1 MRKIKL
7 MALLLAA
14 LMIVT
19 AFAGCAGVKQE
30 VVDGLDDRVSKIED
44 LLLQQND
51 TIKELGDKVGESS
64 NNSDILAAIE
74 SMNKDLS
81 DKIAD
86 LDSRVEDVEKQ
97 PAVGGVDTN
106 VQAEQ
111 TKALA
116 KIDVEKAKFNKNVAE
131 YDEDSFAAITS
142 ALAKAQ
148 AEVTAATTVE
158 GVAAAMATLEKTL
171 EEYKT
176 YAMKLKDIYD
186 ALLGN
191 INDDAEA
198 LVEEA
203 EAFIDVIDEVY
214 AESEDV
220 AKDLQYTVVE
230 ATETSKAKYLD
241 VYNSVKALI
250 ELYKSR
256 ATTANPNTAT
266 FQYVDTKGVK
276 TAGGSGAINVYS
288 VAGYKAWAKEI
299 VADIEDAVEE
309 GLTYALLQ
317 DTSITGLNDIKDDYD
332 DFVKSAEL
340 IGGKALVDLVDNIDL
355 LVDAIDL
362 AEELFDA
369 RDAYLELN
377 GRIDGEYKDG
387 FYYYTDVAAKAVTL
401 TIVDPEDADEVVY
414 LDTFYK
420 EMVDELIAD
429 WIDEFDLS
437 AEDAAAIIDEA
448 EGDGFYDNYLKDRRR
463 VEVVAKAYN
472 TFSKNIVPGIK
483 ALNKITG
490 KSADAVKQFNDLVEA
505 MEALYKLQVADLK
518 SENVADQINITFG
531 DTEFGGKL
539 LEQFLVESGVVN
551 VDGIVMAAT
560 KNAADGVI
568 EGINEDRVD
577 AVTGAITTL
586 QTIDAEDFVEI
597 FTFASDIKKVD
608 AAYKDT
614 TDNWTT
620 KYNEGEIYKFFAE
633 EYAQVEA
640 FAKDINSAIA
650 YLVENADTISTNV
663 DFIDLAGK
671 YTTLDNAD
679 DDFKVVY
686 AKGTASEVVYDNDHD
701 DAATL
706 YVLAANAINYGETYA
721 DFTAMSAVNEGV
733 YVAGAKTL
741 VDEVEGT
748 ADVLTIDF
756 FNYAFPEFTALI
768 DAEEFEAAQK
778 AADARIQKL
787 FTDVDLLK
795 AALAKIAYVRT
806 AKGEGS
812 VAYLYTDLNK
822 NGVNDFGDE
831 FPYDVNGNGI
841 IDGDEDWSEAETV
854 AVNTISINAD
864 NVTAVKNA
872 FKAYNEWTYAGGNVS
887 LEIFAAKLD
896 AEDKAINGL
905 FEMKGFG
912 AEDGVGAILSTLRLL
927 NSEIERLSALAE
939 KFTNAVKYVGE
950 VNKYNSISA
959 SISTNKLDNSTALDR
974 LAIYDFA
981 KSSAT
986 EPKKYDGIYY
996 YIDEVTTGL
1005 TKNNAHVTVAGAE
1018 KDETA
1023 AGAIKDDG
1031 ALTKAELIQ
1040 ATVAYYDAFV
1050 AANAKYVAA
1059 QNNNYDSI
1067 EANSATFYAYEKY
1080 DAYKAV
1086 DDAKATYDAYELIA
1100 AKAACFLF
1108 AASVKANV
1116 DEDVYTS
1123 FRDQVNG
1130 APDLKSL
1137 ENAIISY
1144 NKLVATD
1151 YVMDQGDLDAW
1162 TIYEFKNLPEAL
1174 V

>member
-51 TIKELGDKVGESS
+51 TIKELGDKVANGGS

-106 VQAEQ
+106 VQAKQ
-111 TKALA
+111 TEALA

-158 GVAAAMATLEKTL
+158 GVATAMANLAKTL
-171 EEYKT
+171 EDYKT

-191 INDDAEA
+191 INDDAEE
-198 LVEEA
+198 LVENA

-214 AESEDV
+214 AELDEDEKV
-220 AKDLQYTVVE
+220 EALEYTVVE
-230 ATETSKAKYLD
+230 ATETSKAKKLD

-266 FQYVDTKGVK
+266 FQYVDTKGIK
-276 TAGGSGAINVYS
+276 TAGGSGAISVYS

-317 DTSITGLNDIKDDYD
+317 DTSISGLNDIKDDYD
-332 DFVKSAEL
+332 EFVKSAEL
-340 IGGKALVDLVDNIDL
+340 IGGKALVELVDNIDL

-377 GRIDGEYKDG
+377 GRIDGAYKDG

-401 TIVDPEDADEVVY
+401 TIVDPEDEDEVVY

-437 AEDAAAIIDEA
+437 AEDAAAIIDEQ
-448 EGDGFYDNYLKDRRR
+448 EGDGFYNNYLKDRRR
-463 VEVVAKAYN
+463 VEVVAEAYN

-531 DTEFGGKL
+531 DAEFGGKL
-539 LEQFLVESGVVN
+539 LEQFLVQSGVVN

-568 EGINEDRVD
+568 EALNADRVD
-577 AVTGAITTL
+577 NVTSAITTL

-614 TDNWTT
+614 ADNYTT
-620 KYNEGEIYKFFAE
+620 KYFEGEIYKFFAE
-633 EYAQVEA
+633 EYAQVEE
-640 FAKDINSAIA
+640 FAKNINNAIA
-650 YLVENADTISTNV
+650 YLVENADTISSNV
-663 DFIDLAGK
+663 EFIDLAGK
-671 YTTLDNAD
+671 YTTLDKAD
-679 DDFKVVY
+679 DGFKVVY
-686 AKGTASEVVYDNDHD
+686 AKGTASEVEYDNSHAN
-701 DAATL
+701 AADL
-706 YVLAANAINYGETYA
+706 YVLAADAINYAETYET
-721 DFTAMSAVNEGV
+721 FTAMSTVTDGA
-733 YVAGAKTL
+733 YVTANTL
-741 VDEVEGT
+741 VDDVVGT
-748 ADVLTIDF
+748 ANVLTIDF

-768 DAEEFEAAQK
+768 DAEEFAAAQK

-787 FTDVDLLK
+787 FKDVDSLK
-795 AALAKIAYVRT
+795 AALAEIEYVRATKGAGST
-806 AKGEGS
+806 A
-812 VAYLYTDLNK
+812 YIYTDLNK

-831 FPYDVNGNGI
+831 FEWDTNMNGI
-841 IDGDEDWSEAETV
+841 IDGDEDWSTAATV
-854 AVNTISINAD
+854 ALDTISINAN
-864 NVTAVKNA
+864 NVTAVRNA
-872 FKAYNEWTYAGGNVS
+872 FKAYNEWTYAGGRES
-887 LEIFAAKLD
+887 LEVFEAKLD
-896 AEDKAINGL
+896 AEGKAINGL

-927 NSEIERLSALAE
+927 NSKIEELSALAT
-939 KFTNAVKYVGE
+939 KFVNAVRFVGD
-950 VNKYNSISA
+950 VNKYDTISVSA
-959 SISTNKLDNSTALDR
+959 TLNKLDGTNSYLNRFAL
-974 LAIYDFA
+974 YDFA
-981 KSSAT
+981 KPTST
-986 EPKKYDGIYY
+986 DPKKFDGIYY
-996 YIDEVTTGL
+996 YIRETAEGL
-1005 TKNNAHVTVAGAE
+1005 TKSEAYTTVTGADKE
-1018 KDETA
+1018 TTA
-1023 AGAIKDDG
+1023 AE
-1031 ALTKAELIQ
+1031 ALPAEAMTKVELIQ
-1040 ATVAYYDAFV
+1040 AVVEYYNDFV
-1050 AANAKYVAA
+1050 AENTKYVPAT
-1059 QNNNYDSI
+1059 NNNYDSI
-1067 EANSATFYAYEKY
+1067 EANSATFYAVEEY
-1080 DAYKAV
+1080 DAYNVV
-1086 DDAKATYDAYELIA
+1086 DDAKKTYDAFELVA
-1100 AKAACFLF
+1100 AKAACLQF
-1108 AASVKANV
+1108 AAGVKSTISA
-1116 DEDVYTS
+1116 DVYSS
-1123 FRDQVNG
+1123 FVDQIHG
-1130 APDLKSL
+1130 APSL
-1137 ENAIISY
+1137 AALAFTMDSY
-1144 NKLVATD
+1144 NDLV
-1151 YVMDQGDLDAW
+1151 DAAQKIEASDVAGW
-1162 TIYEFKNLPEAL
+1162 TIYEFKNLD
-1174 V
+1174 